1 MKPIEELK
9 MEIKKVQDDIVIIK
23 DLLKYIKIYIDEKKE
38 KDKNKWF

>member
-38 KDKNKWF
+38 KEKNRWF

>member
-9 MEIKKVQDDIVIIK
+9 IEIKKIQDDVIIIK

-38 KDKNKWF
+38 REKNKWF